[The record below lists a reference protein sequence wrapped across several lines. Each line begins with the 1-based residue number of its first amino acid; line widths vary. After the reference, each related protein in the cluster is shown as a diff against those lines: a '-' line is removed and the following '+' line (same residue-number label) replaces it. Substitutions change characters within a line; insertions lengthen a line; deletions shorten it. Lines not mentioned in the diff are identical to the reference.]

1 MAARTPKNNPS
12 RVLYASCLVS
22 ADTFSA
28 LFSRSKVKPSLA
40 AQKYHALMTKGLAQN
55 GVPVTALSA
64 PPVSR
69 QTSGRLL
76 VRLPREEQNGVSFRY
91 LPVLSLPGIK
101 HALVLLGAFFQT
113 FFFLHRGDFAVC
125 DGLNIMLSAGVRAAA
140 KLKRRPCAVIL
151 TDVPELLA
159 GRMTRT
165 AALNTRELAKFDG
178 YVLLTEAMNARVNPK
193 GKPFLVAEGQAD
205 ATMAAREN
213 RLADKHPQKICLY
226 AGMLHAEYGVLTL
239 AEAFQRV
246 DDPEVRLVFY
256 GQGNAEQAL
265 RDLAQADHRI
275 ELRGVAANDVV
286 VREELKATLLINP
299 RPTGEAFTAY
309 SFPSKNLEYMASGT
323 PVLTTKLSGMPRE
336 YDAYAYLFD
345 DESVEGMAQTLAQ
358 VLAEPRE
365 ALHARGQAAKAF
377 VLEQKSNTAQAKRL
391 LTFLQS
397 LESPESTPRGE
408 ATT

>member
-1 MAARTPKNNPS
+1 MTARAPKNDPF
-12 RVLYASCLVS
+12 RVLYASSLVS

-28 LFSRSKVKPSLA
+28 LFSCSAVKPSLA
-40 AQKYHALMTKGLAQN
+40 AQKYHALMTKGLARN
-55 GVPVTALSA
+55 GVPVIALSA

-76 VRLPREEQNGVSFRY
+76 VCLPREEIDGVSFRY
-91 LPVLSLPGIK
+91 LPVLSLPGVK
-101 HALVLLGAFFQT
+101 HAFVLLGAFCRT
-113 FFFLHRGDFAVC
+113 FFLLKQGDYVVC
-125 DGLNIMLSAGVRAAA
+125 DGLNIALSTGVRAAA
-140 KLKRRPCAVIL
+140 KLRRRPCAVIL

-205 ATMAAREN
+205 AAMAAREN
-213 RLADKHPQKICLY
+213 RLSDKHPQKVCLY
-226 AGMLHAEYGVLTL
+226 AGMLHEEYGVLTL
-239 AEAFQRV
+239 ARAFSLV
-246 DDPEVRLVFY
+246 KEPKARLVFY

-275 ELRGVAANDVV
+275 ELRGVAVNETVV
-286 VREELKATLLINP
+286 QEELKATLLINP
-299 RPTGEAFTAY
+299 RPTDAAFTAY

-323 PVLTTKLSGMPRE
+323 PVLTTRLCGMPRE
-336 YDAYAYLFD
+336 YDAYAYLFS
-345 DESVEGMAQTLAQ
+345 DESVEGMAKTLML

-365 ALHARGQAAKAF
+365 TLHARGQAAKAF

-391 LTFLQS
+391 ATFLQS
-397 LESPESTPRGE
+397 LEPTVRGE
-408 ATT
+408 ANR

>member
-1 MAARTPKNNPS
+1 MTAQAPKNDPS
-12 RVLYASCLVS
+12 RVLYASSLVS

-28 LFSRSKVKPSLA
+28 LFSCSAVKPSLA
-40 AQKYHALMTKGLAQN
+40 AQKYHALMTKGLARN
-55 GVPVTALSA
+55 GVPVIALSA

-76 VRLPREEQNGVSFRY
+76 VCLLREEIDGVSFRY

-101 HALVLLGAFFQT
+101 HAFVLLCAFCRT
-113 FFFLHRGDFAVC
+113 FVLLKQDDYVVC
-125 DGLNIMLSAGVRAAA
+125 DGLNIALSTGVRAAA
-140 KLKRRPCAVIL
+140 KLRRRPCAVIL

-205 ATMAAREN
+205 ATMAMHEN
-213 RLADKHPQKICLY
+213 RLSDKHPQKVCLY
-226 AGMLHAEYGVLTL
+226 AGMLHEEYGVLSL
-239 AEAFQRV
+239 ARAFQRV
-246 DDPEVRLVFY
+246 DDPDARLVFY

-265 RDLAQADHRI
+265 QDIAQADHRI
-275 ELRGVAANDVV
+275 ELRGVAANETVV
-286 VREELKATLLINP
+286 QEELKATLLINP
-299 RPTGEAFTAY
+299 RPTGEEFTAY

-323 PVLTTKLSGMPRE
+323 PVLTTRLCGMPRE
-336 YDAYAYLFD
+336 YDAYAYQFA
-345 DESVEGMAQTLAQ
+345 DESVEGMAKTLTL

-365 ALHARGQAAKAF
+365 TLHARGQAAKAF

-391 LTFLQS
+391 ATFLQS
-397 LESPESTPRGE
+397 LEPTVRGE
-408 ATT
+408 ANR

>member
-1 MAARTPKNNPS
+1 
-12 RVLYASCLVS
+12 
-22 ADTFSA
+22 
-28 LFSRSKVKPSLA
+28 
-40 AQKYHALMTKGLAQN
+40 MTKGLAQN
-55 GVPVTALSA
+55 GVSVTALSA

-76 VRLPREEQNGVSFRY
+76 VCLPREEQDGVSFRY

-101 HALVLLGAFFQT
+101 HLLVLLGAFFRT
-113 FFFLHRGDFAVC
+113 LFFLKRNDYAVC

-140 KLKRRPCAVIL
+140 KLKHRPCAVIL

-165 AALNTRELAKFDG
+165 AKLNTRVLAKFDG
-178 YVLLTEAMNARVNPK
+178 YVLLTEAMNERVNPK
-193 GKPFLVAEGQAD
+193 GRPYLVAEGQAD

-213 RLADKHPQKICLY
+213 RLADKHPQKVCLY
-226 AGMLHAEYGVLTL
+226 AGMLHAEYGVLNL
-239 AEAFQRV
+239 AKAFARV
-246 DDPEVRLVFY
+246 DDPEARLVFY

-265 RDLAQADHRI
+265 REIAQADHRI

-286 VREELKATLLINP
+286 VQEELKATLLINP
-299 RPTGEAFTAY
+299 RPTGEAFTAF

-323 PVLTTKLSGMPRE
+323 PVLTTRLSGMPRE
-336 YDAYAYLFD
+336 YDAYAYLLT
-345 DESVEGMAQTLAQ
+345 DESVEGMVKTLEQLLAQ
-358 VLAEPRE
+358 PRE

-391 LTFLQS
+391 VAFLQS
-397 LESPESTPRGE
+397 LESLEHAPRGE
-408 ATT
+408 AKR